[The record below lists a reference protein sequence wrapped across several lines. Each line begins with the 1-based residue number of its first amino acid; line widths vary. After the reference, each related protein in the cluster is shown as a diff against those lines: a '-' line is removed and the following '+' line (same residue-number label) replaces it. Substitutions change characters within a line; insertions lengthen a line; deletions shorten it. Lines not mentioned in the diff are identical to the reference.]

1 MEFLILLYMSFSVE
15 MMFSKQTCIVIYLV
29 VFFVIDTFERVQV
42 EIALFYFKSG
52 GISLKVCLTTL
63 YHISVVF
70 YFMQTI
76 TLDIIESMHI
86 THKDYVLHF

>member
-1 MEFLILLYMSFSVE
+1 MLFLVE
-15 MMFSKQTCIVIYLV
+15 MMFPKQTCIAIYLV
-29 VFFVIDTFERVQV
+29 VFFVVDTFERVQA

-52 GISLKVCLTTL
+52 GVSLKVCLATL

-70 YFMQTI
+70 YLMQTI

-86 THKDYVLHF
+86 THKDYVPHF